1 MPIRVGQ
8 GFDVHPFSGDP
19 GRVLVLGGVRFD
31 GERGLDGHSDADVV
45 AHACADAILGG
56 AGLGDIGQHF
66 PSSDPRWEG
75 ADSVDLLARA
85 ASMVRDARWDIG
97 NVDCTVVC
105 EHPKLSARRVEMQDR
120 LSAAVGAPVSVKAS
134 TTDGLGMLG
143 RREGIACLAVAVL
156 VQ

>member
-19 GRVLVLGGVRFD
+19 GRALVLGGVRFD
-31 GERGLDGHSDADVV
+31 GERGLAGHSDADVV
-45 AHACADAILGG
+45 AHACTDAILGG

-66 PSSDPRWEG
+66 PSSDPQWEG
-75 ADSVDLLARA
+75 ADSVELLARG
-85 ASMVRDARWDIG
+85 ASMVRDAGWGIG

-105 EHPKLSARRVEMQDR
+105 EQPKLSGRRVEMQDR

-143 RREGIACLAVAVL
+143 RREGIGCLAVAVL

>member
-1 MPIRVGQ
+1 
-8 GFDVHPFSGDP
+8 
-19 GRVLVLGGVRFD
+19 
-31 GERGLDGHSDADVV
+31 
-45 AHACADAILGG
+45 
-56 AGLGDIGQHF
+56 
-66 PSSDPRWEG
+66 
-75 ADSVDLLARA
+75 
-85 ASMVRDARWDIG
+85 MVRDARWDIG